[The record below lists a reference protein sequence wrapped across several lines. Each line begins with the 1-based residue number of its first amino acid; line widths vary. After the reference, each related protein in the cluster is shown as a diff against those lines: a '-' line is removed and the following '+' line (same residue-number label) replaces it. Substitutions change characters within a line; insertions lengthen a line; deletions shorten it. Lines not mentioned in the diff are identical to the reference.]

1 MGQAVLGE
9 PKDTKTEEERVW
21 TNLEQASHDEDSF
34 KVTETDLGKK
44 SNSWALVSN
53 LGHKR
58 LDWMLDYLTESR
70 VCSIYSVLER
80 WPVNFMET
88 HDGRRG
94 GGALAQTISGF
105 HRGGLTGDEPVI

>member
-1 MGQAVLGE
+1 MGEMGIWIVVVANRRQ
-9 PKDTKTEEERVW
+9 ERV
-21 TNLEQASHDEDSF
+21 LR
-34 KVTETDLGKK
+34 LG
-44 SNSWALVSN
+44 
-53 LGHKR
+53 
-58 LDWMLDYLTESR
+58 DDPTQQTMP
-70 VCSIYSVLER
+70 SIYSVLER